1 VERVTGWRLA
11 IRHTTTSRYAGE
23 VFASYNEA
31 RITPLRVEGQATID
45 AGVFVEPSAVL
56 HTYRDY
62 WGTIVHTFDVQRSH
76 TALIVVSSAVVDS
89 RAPTEE
95 IDAPW
100 DVITDDGQRD
110 ARFEYLVPTR
120 ATAADLALRAVADD
134 LRSQSE
140 RPIEAV
146 RGVIDRVRAH
156 LEYERGV
163 TTVSTSAAEAWS
175 RGRGVCQDFA
185 HVTLALLRALGVPAR
200 YVSGYVHPEP
210 EGVVG
215 ETVRGESHAWVEAW
229 TGDWAAFDPTLGVPV
244 AERHVMVARA
254 RDYSDVAPMRGI
266 YTGAAAAGQDVTV
279 EVTRLA

>member
-11 IRHTTTSRYAGE
+11 VRHTTTSRYAGE

-31 RITPLRVEGQATID
+31 RITPLRVDGQATID
-45 AGVFVEPSAVL
+45 ASVSVEPGAVV
-56 HTYRDY
+56 HSYRDY
-62 WGTIVHTFDVQRSH
+62 WGTVVHTFDVQRSH
-76 TALIVVSSAVVDS
+76 TELTVVGSAVVDS
-89 RAPTEE
+89 RVPTEE
-95 IDAPW
+95 VEAPW
-100 DVITDDGQRD
+100 GAVTDDRQRD
-110 ARFEYLVPTR
+110 ARFEYLAPTR
-120 ATAADLALRAVADD
+120 ATAADRSLRAVADD
-134 LRSQSE
+134 LRGRSE
-140 RPIEAV
+140 LPIDAV
-146 RGVIDRVRAH
+146 RAAIDRVRSH
-156 LEYERGV
+156 LNYERGV

-185 HVTLALLRALGVPAR
+185 HVSLALLRAMGVPAR

-210 EGVVG
+210 DAVVG
-215 ETVRGESHAWVEAW
+215 ETVLGESHAWVEAW

-244 AERHVMVARA
+244 GERHVMVARA

>member
-31 RITPLRVEGQATID
+31 RLTPLRGDGQGMVEANVT
-45 AGVFVEPSAVL
+45 VEPAAVL

-62 WGTIVHTFDVQRSH
+62 WGTTVHTFDVQRAH
-76 TALIVVSSAVVDS
+76 KELTVVGTSVVDS
-89 RAPTEE
+89 RVLAETV
-95 IDAPW
+95 DATW
-100 DVITDDGQRD
+100 DDLSDDANRD
-110 ARFEYLVPTR
+110 AGFEYLAPTPVTTSD
-120 ATAADLALRAVADD
+120 ASLRAVARE
-134 LRSQSE
+134 LRGASA
-140 RPIEAV
+140 RPIDAV
-146 RGVIDRVRAH
+146 RAAIDGVRAH
-156 LEYERGV
+156 VRYERGV
-163 TTVSTSAAEAWS
+163 TTVSTSAAEAWA

-185 HVTLALLRALGVPAR
+185 HVTLALLRAMGIPAR

-210 EGVVG
+210 DALIG
-215 ETVRGESHAWVEAW
+215 ETVSGESHAWVEAW
-229 TGDWAAFDPTLGVPV
+229 TGDWTAFDPTLGVPA

-266 YTGAAAAGQDVTV
+266 YTGAAVAGQDVTV